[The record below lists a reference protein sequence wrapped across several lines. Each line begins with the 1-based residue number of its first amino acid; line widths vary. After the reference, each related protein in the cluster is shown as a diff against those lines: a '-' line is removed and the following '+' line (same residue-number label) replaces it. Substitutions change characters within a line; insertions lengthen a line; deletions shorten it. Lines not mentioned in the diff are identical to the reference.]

1 MLTSSLNKQKKMEKN
16 EKTTYFVKL
25 PLNERKGGK
34 GIATYVYAKSFKP
47 QEYWVKKGTE
57 VVFES

>member
-1 MLTSSLNKQKKMEKN
+1 MEKN
-16 EKTTYFVKL
+16 ENTTYFVKL
-25 PLNERKGGK
+25 PLNERKGEK
-34 GIATYVYAKSFKP
+34 GVGTFVFVKSFKP